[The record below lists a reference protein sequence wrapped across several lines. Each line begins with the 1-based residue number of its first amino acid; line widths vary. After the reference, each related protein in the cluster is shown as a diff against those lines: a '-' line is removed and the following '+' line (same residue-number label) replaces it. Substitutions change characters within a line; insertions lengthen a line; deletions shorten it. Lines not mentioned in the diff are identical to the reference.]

1 MTRAFSSEAGTG
13 SREENASRQGPGAP
27 FRFNRNGKGSRG
39 LWILAVLLSHWR
51 RHPMQL
57 ATLLI
62 GLIAAT
68 ALWSG
73 VQALNQQARNAYD
86 RAAATFGGSRTATL
100 VGNDS
105 ATFPQKLFVDLRRAG
120 WPVSPMLEGRVQID
134 GRSYRLLGVEPVT
147 LPAEVGN
154 APAVGK
160 ASLQSFVTPP
170 GEMLVAPETL
180 RDLDLTEGVRPQAN
194 GMSLPPLRVQ
204 PELAPG
210 VLVVDI
216 GIAQEIL
223 KMPDQVSRLLV
234 GKFTMPHAA
243 LQSVTG
249 DKLKLVEPNAET
261 DLERLTDSF
270 HLNLTAFGLLSFFVG
285 LFIVNSAIGLAF
297 EQRLPMLRTLR
308 ACGVSAR
315 MLNTVLV
322 VELVSLALAAGLIGL
337 ICGYFIAAALLPDV
351 AASLRGLYGAQ
362 IPGQL
367 SLKPVW
373 WLAGIAISILGAL
386 AAAAASLTK
395 AIRMPVLASAQPQA
409 WRQAQRRWLMLQ
421 SAAAIAVF
429 AVAGGLIWFGDSLLA
444 GFAVLAALMLGAALI
459 LPMILEIALSL
470 GERSA
475 RRPVGIWFWADS
487 RQQLSGLSLA
497 LMALLLA
504 LAVNVGVGTMVE
516 SFSRTFLVWL
526 DGRLAADVYINA
538 ASDTQ
543 AAKIKAWL
551 RDRPEVEAILPGG
564 RADTQFGGAPI
575 EVLGL
580 PDHATYRDNWPLL
593 ESTANAWIR
602 LRPGDACL
610 VSEQLSR
617 RMKLAI
623 GDRISVPA
631 PGGDWPLEIVGVYAD
646 YGNPKGQIALNFA
659 ALTRHFPQIP
669 MTRIGL
675 RVAPGKIA
683 PLIAALQQTFGL
695 DDRNVADQATM
706 KAESKRIFNRT
717 FSVTAA
723 LNAFTL
729 GVAGVALL
737 TSLLTLANSRLPQL
751 APLWA
756 IGLTRRRL
764 AALELLKT
772 MAVALITALFALP
785 LGLLVAWC
793 LLAIVNVKAFG
804 WRLPFHVFPL
814 QLIELLAVALAAA
827 LCAAA
832 LPVARLARMQPASLI
847 RIFVNER

>member
-1 MTRAFSSEAGTG
+1 MRRAV
-13 SREENASRQGPGAP
+13 
-27 FRFNRNGKGSRG
+27 
-39 LWILAVLLSHWR
+39 WVLAVLLSHWR

-62 GLIAAT
+62 GLISAT

-86 RAAATFGGSRTATL
+86 RAAATFGGTRTAML
-100 VGNDS
+100 VAKDG

-120 WPVSPMLEGRVQID
+120 WPVSPALEGRIQID
-134 GRSYRLLGVEPVT
+134 GRFYRLLGIEPVT
-147 LPAEVGN
+147 LPAEVGS
-154 APAVGK
+154 APALGK
-160 ASLQSFVTPP
+160 ASLQAFVTPP

-180 RDLDLTEGVRPQAN
+180 RDLALAEGARPQAN
-194 GMSLPPLRVQ
+194 GIALPPLRVQ
-204 PELAPG
+204 GELAPG

-216 GIAQEIL
+216 GFAQQIL
-223 KMPDQVSRLLV
+223 KLPDRLSRLLI
-234 GKFTMPHAA
+234 GKSGAPHPS
-243 LQSVTG
+243 LQSVAG
-249 DKLKLVEPNAET
+249 DKLRLIPPSAES

-285 LFIVNSAIGLAF
+285 LFIVNSAVGLAF

-308 ACGVSAR
+308 ACGVSAW

-322 VELVSLALAAGLIGL
+322 IELVSLALIAGLVGL
-337 ICGYFIAAALLPDV
+337 VCGYLIAAALLPDV

-367 SLKPVW
+367 SLKPAW
-373 WLAGIAISILGAL
+373 WLAGVAISILGAL

-395 AIRMPVLASAQPQA
+395 AIRMPVLTSAQPQA
-409 WRQAQRRWLMLQ
+409 WQQAQRRWLMFQ

-429 AVAGGLIWFGDSLLA
+429 AVAGGLIRFGDSLIA

-459 LPMILEIALSL
+459 LPMVLQIALTV
-470 GERSA
+470 GQRSA
-475 RRPVGIWFWADS
+475 RRPVSIWFWADS

-538 ASDTQ
+538 TSDAQ
-543 AAKIKAWL
+543 ATKIKAWL
-551 RDRPEVEAILPGG
+551 RDRPEVEAVLPGG
-564 RADTQFGGAPI
+564 RADTQFAGAPI

-593 ESTANAWIR
+593 ESTANAWVR

-631 PGGDWPLEIVGVYAD
+631 FGGNWTLEIVGIYAD
-646 YGNPKGQIALNFA
+646 YGNPRGQIAVNFA
-659 ALTRHFPQIP
+659 ALTRHFPQAP
-669 MTRIGL
+669 LTRMGL
-675 RVAPGKIA
+675 RVAPDKIPA
-683 PLIAALQQTFGL
+683 LISALQQTFGL

-706 KAESKRIFNRT
+706 KTESKRVFNRT

-729 GVAGVALL
+729 GVAGIALL

-772 MAVALITALFALP
+772 MSVALITALFALP

-814 QLIELLAVALAAA
+814 QLIELIAVAMAAA

>member
-1 MTRAFSSEAGTG
+1 MR
-13 SREENASRQGPGAP
+13 RP
-27 FRFNRNGKGSRG
+27 

-62 GLIAAT
+62 GLISAT

-73 VQALNQQARNAYD
+73 VQALNQQARIAYD
-86 RAAATFGGSRTATL
+86 RAAATFGGSRTAML
-100 VGNDS
+100 VSRDS
-105 ATFPQKLFVDLRRAG
+105 ATFPQRLFVDLRRAG
-120 WPVSPMLEGRVQID
+120 WPVSPMLEGRIQID
-134 GRSYRLLGVEPVT
+134 GRSFRLLGVEPVT
-147 LPAEVGN
+147 LPSEVGT
-154 APAVGK
+154 APAVGRG
-160 ASLQSFVTPP
+160 SLQAFVTPP

-180 RDLDLTEGVRPQAN
+180 RDLGLKEGERPRAS
-194 GMSLPPLRVQ
+194 GMTLPPLRVQ
-204 PELAPG
+204 AELAPG
-210 VLVVDI
+210 ALVVDI
-216 GIAQEIL
+216 GIAQDIL
-223 KMPDQVSRLLV
+223 KLPGQVSRLLV
-234 GKFTMPHAA
+234 GRSKGKSEAPHAT
-243 LQSVTG
+243 LESVAG
-249 DKLKLVEPNAET
+249 DKLRLIEPSAES

-315 MLNTVLV
+315 MLNSVLV
-322 VELVSLALAAGLIGL
+322 IELVSLALVAGLIGL
-337 ICGYFIAAALLPDV
+337 VCGYFIAAALLPDV

-373 WLAGIAISILGAL
+373 WLAGVAISILGAL
-386 AAAAASLTK
+386 AAAAASLIK
-395 AIRMPVLASAQPQA
+395 AIRMPVLATAQPQA
-409 WRQAQRRWLMLQ
+409 WQQAQRRWLMFQ
-421 SAAAIAVF
+421 STAALAVF
-429 AVAGGLIWFGDSLLA
+429 AVAAALIRFGDSLIA

-459 LPMILEIALSL
+459 LPMVLQIALAI
-470 GERSA
+470 GQRSA
-475 RRPVGIWFWADS
+475 RAPVGIWFWADS

-504 LAVNVGVGTMVE
+504 LAVNVGVGTMVD

-526 DGRLAADVYINA
+526 DGRLAADVYVSA
-538 ASDTQ
+538 ASDAQ
-543 AAKIKAWL
+543 AKEIKAWL
-551 RDRPEVEAILPGG
+551 HDQPEVEAILPGG
-564 RADTQFGGAPI
+564 RADTQFGGSPI

-580 PDHATYRDNWPLL
+580 PDHSTYRDNWPLL

-610 VSEQLSR
+610 VSEQLAR
-617 RMKLAI
+617 RMNLGL
-623 GDRISVPA
+623 GDHIEVPT
-631 PGGDWPLEIVGVYAD
+631 PGGNWSLEIVGIYAD
-646 YGNPKGQIALNFA
+646 YGNPKGQIAVNFA
-659 ALTRHFPQIP
+659 ALTRRFPQTP
-669 MTRIGL
+669 QTRLGL
-675 RVAPGKIA
+675 RVAPDRIA
-683 PLIAALQQTFGL
+683 PLITAMQEKFGL
-695 DDRNVADQATM
+695 DDRSVADQATM
-706 KAESKRIFNRT
+706 KRESKRIFNRT

-729 GVAGVALL
+729 GVAGIALL

-814 QLIELLAVALAAA
+814 QLIELLAVAMAAA